1 MYAIWHLRVCSLLH
15 CSAFTPPPT
24 SDVISP
30 GLVDDG
36 VKCASGK
43 MCYEQRCI
51 SVSNYQQGLPQ
62 CPTGSN
68 GRVCS
73 GNGVRMYKSP
83 GSIHLSFNV
92 RSSSIRCATIGDSA
106 RAMLDIVAVPVLLHL
121 HQVCIYTLIIC
132 G

>member
-1 MYAIWHLRVCSLLH
+1 MLLL

-43 MCYEQRCI
+43 MCYEQRCV
-51 SVSNYQQGLPQ
+51 SVSTYQQGLAQ

-73 GNGVRMYKSP
+73 GNGV
-83 GSIHLSFNV
+83 SITYILHTGCPVVLKPLFSYQCIL
-92 RSSSIRCATIGDSA
+92 SIRCAIIGDSA
-106 RAMLDIVAVPVLLHL
+106 HAILDLVAVPVPH
-121 HQVCIYTLIIC
+121 HQVCAYNITV
-132 G
+132 